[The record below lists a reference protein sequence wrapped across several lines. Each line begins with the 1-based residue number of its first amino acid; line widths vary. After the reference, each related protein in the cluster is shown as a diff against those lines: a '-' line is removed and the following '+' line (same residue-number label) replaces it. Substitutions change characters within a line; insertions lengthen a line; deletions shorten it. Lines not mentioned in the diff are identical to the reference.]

1 MPQQAFLARYSVRPY
16 VITVFG
22 AESTGKT
29 TLSRQLTLALSAP
42 WYEEY
47 ARPYLEKTGAAVTT
61 QSMRAIWHG
70 QRSLQTRAKEH
81 HKPYSVQDTDLFST
95 VGYWQ
100 LPHRESS
107 LGMCPTQLISDA
119 QRLRSDLYLI
129 TQSNIPFEADPLR
142 YGGDR
147 RESLDDYWVHLCET
161 YQLPYVVI
169 KAHAP
174 KKRLAESLLIIKERT
189 TPCAALS

>member
-1 MPQQAFLARYSVRPY
+1 MPF

-29 TLSRQLTLALSAP
+29 TLSKQLASALQAQ
-42 WYEEY
+42 WLEEF
-47 ARPYLEKTGAAVTT
+47 ARPYLEATDGSITSE
-61 QSMRAIWHG
+61 SMTAIWNG
-70 QRSLQTRAKEH
+70 QKELQVRARKT
-81 HKPYSVQDTDLFST
+81 PPSYTVQDTDLFST

-100 LPHRESS
+100 LPHVRER
-107 LGMCPTQLISDA
+107 LGECPSTLVADA
-119 QRLRSDLYLI
+119 TRLQSDLYLVA
-129 TQSNIPFEADPLR
+129 QSNIPFEPDRLR

-169 KAHAP
+169 KAHTP
-174 KKRLAESLLIIKERT
+174 KRRQAESLSIIKERT